1 MFTIFIPISCL
12 VIVRFIFDDIIPDIN
27 IIRDSIKWQH
37 ETDSNVIAID
47 FIMLNF
53 VRLINKPMSIILN

>member
-1 MFTIFIPISCL
+1 MFTIFIQISCL
-12 VIVRFIFDDIIPDIN
+12 VIVRFIFGDIIPDIN

>member
-1 MFTIFIPISCL
+1 MFTIFIQISCL